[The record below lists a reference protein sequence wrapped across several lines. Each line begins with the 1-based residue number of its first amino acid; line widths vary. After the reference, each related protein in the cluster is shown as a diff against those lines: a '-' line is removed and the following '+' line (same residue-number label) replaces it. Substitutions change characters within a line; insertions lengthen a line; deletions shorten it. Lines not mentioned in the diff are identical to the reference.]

1 MRIFYGFATIYTILR
16 VERISQAF
24 KTAFT
29 GIINSYARELGI
41 LKDKDAN
48 FNGADVRNG
57 MTAVVSV
64 KHPDLD
70 SRVRQRQSL
79 TIRMQTS
86 ATAKVTN
93 DEVPLYF
100 DKNLES

>member
-1 MRIFYGFATIYTILR
+1 MRWLSSIQASSMKIYLVFVTIYTILR
-16 VERISQAF
+16 GGAHITGF

-64 KHPDLD
+64 KHPDPRFRG
-70 SRVRQRQSL
+70 S
-79 TIRMQTS
+79 
-86 ATAKVTN
+86 
-93 DEVPLYF
+93 
-100 DKNLES
+100 DKDKT

>member
-1 MRIFYGFATIYTILR
+1 MCIRD
-16 VERISQAF
+16 SF

-48 FNGADVRNG
+48 INRADVRNG

-64 KHPDLD
+64 KHPDPRFEGQTKTKLD
-70 SRVRQRQSL
+70 NQEMCIRDREAPSRMS
-79 TIRMQTS
+79 
-86 ATAKVTN
+86 
-93 DEVPLYF
+93 
-100 DKNLES
+100 